1 MKYRF
6 DKARI
11 AFTSAYASVSFTMLE
26 ISMWLYEPA
35 KTSTLYRYLQQLT
48 YIITA
53 ITAFI
58 AVVSLRKLIPKSLKR
73 AVFESLFKA
82 VKKVTKT
89 ITRISTKV
97 LRAIGIKPKK
107 RKKRMRDEKSFIFGD
122 KDARIR
128 QKKVKSN
135 LKWREL
141 EDNAE
146 RVRFVYLKYI
156 AKIIKDGYKHF
167 PFTTPREVRDGLG
180 LEDYTLDYQ
189 LFELY
194 NGARYSGGSVH
205 ISDAQLENALK
216 LIGVRKRI

>member
-11 AFTSAYASVSFTMLE
+11 AYTTFFASISLTMLE
-26 ISMWLYEPA
+26 ISAWLTPLA
-35 KTSTLYRYLQQLT
+35 KASKLYRYIQQLT
-48 YIITA
+48 YIIMA
-53 ITAFI
+53 VCAFV
-58 AVVSLRKLIPKSLKR
+58 AVLSLRKLIPKSLKR
-73 AVFESLFKA
+73 AVFEKLFKA
-82 VKKVTKT
+82 VKKVTGT
-89 ITRISTKV
+89 IKRISTKV

-107 RKKRMRDEKSFIFGD
+107 KKKLRDEKSFIFGD
-122 KDARIR
+122 GDGRMR
-128 QKKVKSN
+128 QKKVKSSM
-135 LKWREL
+135 KWREL

-146 RVRFVYLKYI
+146 RIRFVYLKYI
-156 AKIIKDGYKHF
+156 AKVIKDGYRHF
-167 PFTTPREVRDGLG
+167 PFNTPREVRDGLK

-194 NGARYSGGSVH
+194 NGARYSGGSVP

>member
-11 AFTSAYASVSFTMLE
+11 AFTSVYASLSLTMLE
-26 ISMWLYEPA
+26 ISMWLSVPA
-35 KTSTLYRYLQQLT
+35 KTSTLFRYIQQLT
-48 YIITA
+48 YIIA
-53 ITAFI
+53 ALTAFV
-58 AVVSLRKLIPKSLKR
+58 AVLSLRKLIPKSLKR
-73 AVFESLFKA
+73 AIFESLFKA
-82 VKKVTKT
+82 VKKVSRT

-107 RKKRMRDEKSFIFGD
+107 RKKLRDEKSFIFGD
-122 KDARIR
+122 SEGWVR
-128 QKKVKSN
+128 QKRVKSN

-146 RVRFVYLKYI
+146 RIRFVYLKYI
-156 AKIIKDGYKHF
+156 AKVIKDGYKHF
-167 PFTTPREVRDGLG
+167 PFNTPREVRDGLN

-194 NGARYSGGSVH
+194 NGARYSGGSVP
-205 ISDAQLENALK
+205 ISDAQLEGALK